1 MPKILI
7 DTSIIIDYLRQK
19 DKSKTLLYY
28 FGHHRYQLYAS
39 IITHAESYAGK
50 SVWERKEAMELLE
63 KLFSNIKI
71 LPLEE
76 RFSKKAGLISA
87 TNHNLEIV
95 DAIIASTAIS
105 FDLELATFNIKDFE
119 KIEGIKLFQR
129 TRV

>member
-28 FGHHRYQLYAS
+28 FASHQYQIYIS

-50 SVWERKEAMELLE
+50 SIWEKKEAMEILE
-63 KLFSNIKI
+63 KLILNMKI

-76 RFSKKAGLISA
+76 KISKKAGQISA
-87 TNHNLEIV
+87 ENNSLDIA
-95 DAIIASTAIS
+95 DAIIAATAMNHK
-105 FDLELATFNIKDFE
+105 LTLATLNIKDFE
-119 KIEGIKLFQR
+119 DIEGIKLFR
-129 TRV
+129 E